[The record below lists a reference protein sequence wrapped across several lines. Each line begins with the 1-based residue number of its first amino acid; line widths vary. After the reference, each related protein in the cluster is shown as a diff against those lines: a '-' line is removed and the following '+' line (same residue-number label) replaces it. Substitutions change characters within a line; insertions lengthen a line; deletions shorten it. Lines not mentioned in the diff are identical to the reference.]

1 MSPTLIL
8 GGARTP
14 IGKFA
19 GGLASFSATDL
30 GGHAIGA
37 ALDATGVPAE
47 QVDYVFM
54 GQVLLA
60 GEGQAPARAAAAK
73 AGIPLSAPAATVN
86 KVCLSGLNAVYLAG
100 RMIAAGDADIVVAGG
115 MESMSGAPY
124 LVPGAR
130 AGLRAG
136 DATLVDSMMHDG
148 LTCAIEGRSMGLS
161 TERHLAEIGG
171 ISRESQDAFAAT
183 SHERAAR
190 ATKNGLLEREI
201 APVEVPQRRGEP
213 ITVTTDEGIRPDAS
227 AASLARLRPA
237 FDPAGTVTPG
247 NASQIS
253 DGASALVL
261 ASPTAAERLGAT
273 PVGELIAYGQVAG
286 PDTSLLTQPA
296 AAIEAALERT
306 DAALRD
312 IDVFEINEAFAAV
325 VLASMAALG
334 VPHDVVN
341 PNGGAV
347 ALGHPI
353 GASGNRVLLTLL
365 GELRRRGGGL
375 GAASLCGGGGQGDAA
390 LVRVPEVP
398 SR

>member
-14 IGKFA
+14 IGRFA
-19 GGLASFSATDL
+19 GAFSSFSATDL
-30 GGHAIGA
+30 GGHAISA
-37 ALDATGVPAE
+37 ALEATGVPATE
-47 QVDYVFM
+47 VDYVFM

-60 GEGQAPARAAAAK
+60 GEGQAPARAAANK
-73 AGIPLSAPAATVN
+73 AGIPLTAPAATVN

-100 RMIAAGDADIVVAGG
+100 RMIAAGDAEVVVAGG

-136 DATLVDSMMHDG
+136 DATLVDSMMYDG

-161 TERHLAEIGG
+161 TEHHLAGIGG
-171 ISRESQDAFAAT
+171 ISRSEQDAFAAA

-190 ATKNGLLEREI
+190 ATKDGLLESEI

-213 ITVTTDEGIRPDAS
+213 LLVTQDEGIRPDTS
-227 AASLARLRPA
+227 AESLARLRPA
-237 FDPAGTVTPG
+237 FDPQGTVTPG

-261 ASPTAAERLGAT
+261 ASAGAAERLGIT
-273 PVGELIAYGQVAG
+273 PIAEVVSYGQVAG

-296 AAIEAALERT
+296 TAIGRALERAG
-306 DAALRD
+306 AALGD
-312 IDVFEINEAFAAV
+312 IDLFEINEAFAAV
-325 VLASMAALG
+325 VLASMAELG
-334 VPHDVVN
+334 IPHDVVN
-341 PNGGAV
+341 VNGGAV

-365 GELRRRGGGL
+365 HELRRRGGGL

-390 LVRVPEVP
+390 LVRVPAA
-398 SR
+398 S

>member
-14 IGKFA
+14 IGRFSGA
-19 GGLASFSATDL
+19 LSSFSATDL
-30 GGHAIGA
+30 GGLAISA
-37 ALDATGVPAE
+37 ALEAAGVPAAE
-47 QVDYVFM
+47 VDYVFM

-73 AGIPLSAPAATVN
+73 AGVSLTAPAATVN

-100 RMIAAGDADIVVAGG
+100 RMIADDAADVVVAGG

-124 LVPGAR
+124 LLPGAR

-136 DATLVDSMMHDG
+136 DATLVDSMMYDG

-161 TERHLAEIGG
+161 TEQHLAAFEG
-171 ISRESQDAFAAT
+171 ISRDSQDAFAAA

-190 ATKNGLLEREI
+190 ATKDGRLASEI
-201 APVEVPQRRGEP
+201 TTVEVPQRRGDP
-213 ITVTTDEGIRPDAS
+213 TVVAHDEGIRPDTS
-227 AASLARLRPA
+227 AESLARLRPA
-237 FDPAGTVTPG
+237 FDPEGTVTPG

-261 ASPTAAERLGAT
+261 ASAGAAERLGVT
-273 PVGELIAYGQVAG
+273 PLAEVVSYGQVAG

-296 AAIEAALERT
+296 AAVGEALERNG
-306 DAALRD
+306 AELGD
-312 IDVFEINEAFAAV
+312 IDLFEINEAFAAV

-341 PNGGAV
+341 VNGGAV

-365 GELRRRGGGL
+365 HELRRQGGGL
-375 GAASLCGGGGQGDAA
+375 GAAALCGGGGQGDAA
-390 LVRVPEVP
+390 LVRVPAA
-398 SR
+398 S

>member
-14 IGKFA
+14 IGRFSGA
-19 GGLASFSATDL
+19 LSSFSATDL
-30 GGHAIGA
+30 GGFAISA
-37 ALDATGVPAE
+37 ALEATGVPAAE
-47 QVDYVFM
+47 VDYVLM

-60 GEGQAPARAAAAK
+60 GEGQAPARAAATK
-73 AGIPLSAPAATVN
+73 AGVPLTAPAATVN

-100 RMIAAGDADIVVAGG
+100 RMIADGDADVVVAGG

-124 LVPGAR
+124 LLPGAR

-136 DATLVDSMMHDG
+136 DAALVDSMMHDG

-161 TERHLAEIGG
+161 TEHHLAAIGG
-171 ISRESQDAFAAT
+171 ISRDSQDAFAAA

-190 ATKNGLLEREI
+190 ATKDGLLDSEI
-201 APVEVPQRRGEP
+201 TAVEVPQRRGDP
-213 ITVTTDEGIRPDAS
+213 TVVAHDEGIRPDAG
-227 AASLARLRPA
+227 AESLARLRPA
-237 FDPAGTVTPG
+237 FDPEGTVTPG

-261 ASPTAAERLGAT
+261 ASAAAAERLGVT
-273 PVGELIAYGQVAG
+273 PLAEVVSYGQVAG

-296 AAIEAALERT
+296 TAIGKALERNG
-306 DAALRD
+306 AEVGD
-312 IDVFEINEAFAAV
+312 IDLFEINEAFAAV

-341 PNGGAV
+341 VNGGAV

-365 GELRRRGGGL
+365 HELRRQGGGL
-375 GAASLCGGGGQGDAA
+375 GAAALCGGGGQGDAA
-390 LVRVPEVP
+390 IVRVPAA
-398 SR
+398 S

>member
-14 IGKFA
+14 IGRLA
-19 GGLASFSATDL
+19 GAFSSFSATDL
-30 GGHAIGA
+30 GGHAISA
-37 ALDATGVPAE
+37 ALEGTGVPATE
-47 QVDYVFM
+47 VDYVFM

-60 GEGQAPARAAAAK
+60 GEGQAPARAAANK
-73 AGIPLSAPAATVN
+73 AGIPLTAPAATVN

-100 RMIAAGDADIVVAGG
+100 RMIAAGDAEVVVAGG

-130 AGLRAG
+130 SGLRAG
-136 DATLVDSMMHDG
+136 DATLVDSMMYDG

-161 TERHLAEIGG
+161 TEHHLTGIGG
-171 ISRESQDAFAAT
+171 IDRSEQDAFAAA

-190 ATKNGLLEREI
+190 ATKDGLLESEI

-213 ITVTTDEGIRPDAS
+213 LLVTQDEGIRPDTS
-227 AASLARLRPA
+227 AESLARLRPA
-237 FDPAGTVTPG
+237 FDPQGTVTPG

-261 ASPTAAERLGAT
+261 ASAGAAERLGIT
-273 PVGELIAYGQVAG
+273 PIAEVVSYGQVAG

-296 AAIEAALERT
+296 TAIGRALERAG
-306 DAALRD
+306 AALGD
-312 IDVFEINEAFAAV
+312 IDLFEINEAFAAV
-325 VLASMAALG
+325 VLASMAELG
-334 VPHDVVN
+334 IPHDVVN
-341 PNGGAV
+341 VNGGAV

-365 GELRRRGGGL
+365 HELRRRGGGL

-390 LVRVPEVP
+390 LVRVPAA
-398 SR
+398 S